1 MVKYSIVSVVNEQYK
16 KFAYV
21 FVKSALDNLNLD
33 HIHEICLLNT
43 GINDNDVSKLE
54 SLHEKI
60 RIVKAEQIVSSGKGW
75 DSGWKENVDLKTKF
89 VKEYIDSN
97 AIRTCMVDI
106 DCMFTN
112 DILDVMSVDK
122 EIVLCDRSEHLS
134 NSPYIASF
142 VGFLDIEKSKK
153 FLSEWRNCMK
163 TISGFQTKE
172 TPALCK
178 ISSNPEYN
186 IGTCSYKII
195 GLYYDN
201 LYTDDTRII
210 HFKSDGSSLNLPM
223 DKGVQVRLEKFK
235 QFSDVIQ
242 KYLQDV

>member
-1 MVKYSIVSVVNEQYK
+1 MVKYSIVSVVNEQYR

-21 FVKSALDNLNLD
+21 FVKSALDNLDLD
-33 HIHEICLLNT
+33 NIHEICLLNT
-43 GINDNDVSKLE
+43 GMSEDDVSKLE
-54 SLHEKI
+54 SLHAKVKI
-60 RIVKAEQIVSSGKGW
+60 IKADQIISSGKGW

-89 VKEYIDSN
+89 VKDYISSN
-97 AIRTCMVDI
+97 AIPTCMVDI

-112 DILDVMSVDK
+112 DITDVMSVDK
-122 EIVLCDRSEHLS
+122 DIVVCDRSEHLS

-142 VGFLDIEKSKK
+142 VGFLNISKSKE
-153 FLSEWRNCMK
+153 FLSEWIDCM
-163 TISGFQTKE
+163 TSITGFQTKE

-178 ISSNPEYN
+178 IATNSSYN

-201 LYTDDTRII
+201 LYTTDTRII

-223 DKGVQVRLEKFK
+223 EEGVKVRLEKFK
-235 QFSDVIQ
+235 QFSDIIQ
-242 KYLQDV
+242 GYLQDV